1 MPEITFHYS
10 RNVFLD
16 NGILGV
22 YGFLQRLA
30 AKTLISR
37 TTDRRQRLETYQ
49 VESGIHFKLSADQLW
64 IKHEQLFELL
74 EDLYYIMGEE
84 VYDTY
89 TDKQFKEAGN
99 LYFSEQGELLGRF
112 PKMNTYGLTDLL
124 TNNAQGTTTLEANTL
139 KYADI
144 EKKTP
149 YLASKIKA
157 SFEET
162 GVKLL
167 KKVYFNEWYTKITRL
182 ELPRK
187 EHFATGNKSCYLTGE
202 TYKRLVDAQNISPFF
217 SGLLNFNSNLSAG
230 DKKISWKALYLSRFA
245 PAQCLYVYS
254 NKLRESLLVYFIQ
267 AEDLERMAQLHSE
280 KFFKGIMRNRQQLLS
295 TEYLANFPREE
306 VLGSNVDRYIG
317 RSENLFLL
325 LYSFYKHVLGEG
337 LATDENAGY
346 DFIMREFGERKLTVS
361 LVSIRADAFAST
373 MRPSE
378 FETLTSFKYALWLI
392 SQLEAHKLNVQWVM
406 QSLKLI
412 KPSLAK
418 HQNSYTIERQI
429 RETVLQKVLNAK
441 SILNDMESFFNDCYG
456 YLLDTLKDST
466 KKLYSKR
473 YDQLLLFAVTYES
486 LINPIIMEN
495 PQLKERAIKL
505 GAQVGQGILS
515 YGDIDRKTNA
525 RQGRKYIIRL
535 RKAMQFDRFLAGLSS
550 IQERFGLS
558 FSRELLDGL
567 DEENYVWI
575 KQFIIISALNQI
587 NSELSPKSAT
597 TKTETAA

>member
-22 YGFLQRLA
+22 YSFLQRLA
-30 AKTLISR
+30 AKTLVSR
-37 TTDRRQRLETYQ
+37 TTERRQRLETYQ
-49 VESGIHFKLSADQLW
+49 VEAGTHFKLLADQLW
-64 IKHEQLFELL
+64 IKHEYLFELL
-74 EDLYYIMGEE
+74 EDLYYAMGEE

-89 TDKQFKEAGN
+89 TEKQKEENKNLVFDELGN
-99 LYFSEQGELLGRF
+99 IIGHF
-112 PKMNTYGLTDLL
+112 PKMNTYGLTSLL
-124 TNNAQGTTTLEANTL
+124 TNNKNSTQLKSNTVRLTQISKKSQALAAKIQGIYQEHGL
-139 KYADI
+139 K
-144 EKKTP
+144 
-149 YLASKIKA
+149 
-157 SFEET
+157 
-162 GVKLL
+162 L
-167 KKVYFNEWYTKITRL
+167 KEVYFNEQYTKITRL
-182 ELPRK
+182 DKPQK
-187 EHFATGNKSCYLTGE
+187 SHFEVGTEFCYLTGE
-202 TYKRLVDAQNISPFF
+202 KLKKLVDAQNTSPFF

-267 AEDLERMAQLHSE
+267 AEDLERTAQLHSE

-295 TEYLANFPREE
+295 AEYLANFPREE
-306 VLGSNVDRYIG
+306 VLGSNADRYIG

-337 LATDENAGY
+337 LANGEISGY
-346 DFIMREFGERKLTVS
+346 DFIMREFGERKPAVS

-392 SQLEAHKLNVQWVM
+392 SQLEAQKLNVQWVM

-418 HQNSYTIERQI
+418 HQNRYTIERQI
-429 RETVLQKVLNAK
+429 RETILQKVLNAK
-441 SILNDMESFFNDCYG
+441 SILNDMESFFNNCYG
-456 YLLDTLKDST
+456 YLLDTLKDPT
-466 KKLYSKR
+466 KNLYSKR

-486 LINPIIMEN
+486 LITPIIMKK

-515 YGDIDRKTNA
+515 YGDNDRKTNA

-587 NSELSPKSAT
+587 NAELSPKSAT

>member
-22 YGFLQRLA
+22 YSFLQRLA
-30 AKTLISR
+30 AKTLVSR
-37 TTDRRQRLETYQ
+37 TTERRQRLETYQ
-49 VESGIHFKLSADQLW
+49 VEAGTHFKLLADQLW
-64 IKHEQLFELL
+64 IKHEYLFELL
-74 EDLYYIMGEE
+74 EDLYYAMGEE

-89 TDKQFKEAGN
+89 TEKQKEENKNLVFDELGN
-99 LYFSEQGELLGRF
+99 IIGHF
-112 PKMNTYGLTDLL
+112 PKMNTYGLTSLL
-124 TNNAQGTTTLEANTL
+124 TNNKNSTQLKSNTVRLTQISKKSQALAAKIQGIYQEHGL
-139 KYADI
+139 K
-144 EKKTP
+144 
-149 YLASKIKA
+149 
-157 SFEET
+157 
-162 GVKLL
+162 L
-167 KKVYFNEWYTKITRL
+167 KEVYFNEQYTKITRL
-182 ELPRK
+182 DKPQK
-187 EHFATGNKSCYLTGE
+187 SHFEVGTEFCYLTGE
-202 TYKRLVDAQNISPFF
+202 KLKKLVDAQNTSPFF

-295 TEYLANFPREE
+295 AEYLANFPREE
-306 VLGSNVDRYIG
+306 VLGSNADRYIG

-337 LATDENAGY
+337 LANGENSGY
-346 DFIMREFGERKLTVS
+346 DFIMREFGERKPAVS

-392 SQLEAHKLNVQWVM
+392 SQLEAQKLNVQWVM

-418 HQNSYTIERQI
+418 HQNRYTIERQI
-429 RETVLQKVLNAK
+429 RETILQKVLNAK
-441 SILNDMESFFNDCYG
+441 SILNDMESFFNNCYG
-456 YLLDTLKDST
+456 YLLDTLKDPT
-466 KKLYSKR
+466 KNLYSKR

-486 LINPIIMEN
+486 LITPIIMKK

-515 YGDIDRKTNA
+515 YGDNDRKTNA

-587 NSELSPKSAT
+587 NAELSPKSAT

>member
-1 MPEITFHYS
+1 MLEITFHYS

-22 YGFLQRLA
+22 YAFLQRLA
-30 AKTLISR
+30 AKTLLSR

-49 VESGIHFKLSADQLW
+49 LEAGTHFKLTANQLW
-64 IKHEQLFELL
+64 IKHEQLFDLL
-74 EDLYYIMGEE
+74 EDLYYTMGEE

-89 TDKQFKEAGN
+89 TDKQFQEAGN

-124 TNNAQGTTTLEANTL
+124 TNNAQGTTPLEANTL
-139 KYADI
+139 KFADI
-144 EKKTP
+144 EKNNP
-149 YLASKIKA
+149 DLAHKIET

-182 ELPRK
+182 EPPRK
-187 EHFATGNKSCYLTGE
+187 EHFAAGLKACYLTGE
-202 TYKRLVDAQNISPFF
+202 SYKRLVDAQNISPFF

-245 PAQCLYVYS
+245 PAQCLYLYS

-280 KFFKGIMRNRQQLLS
+280 KFFTGIMRNRQQLLS
-295 TEYLANFPREE
+295 AEYLANFPREE
-306 VLGSNVDRYIG
+306 VLGKSFDYIG
-317 RSENLFLL
+317 RSENLFLI

-337 LATDENAGY
+337 LATGENSGY
-346 DFIMREFGERKLTVS
+346 DFIMREFGERKPAVS

-378 FETLTSFKYALWLI
+378 FETLTNFKYAMWLI
-392 SQLEAHKLNVQWVM
+392 SQLEAQKLNVQWVM

-418 HQNSYTIERQI
+418 NQNRYAIERQI
-429 RETVLQKVLNAK
+429 REAVLQKVLSAK

-456 YLLDTLKDST
+456 YLLDTLKDPT
-466 KKLYSKR
+466 KNIGFKR

-486 LINPIIMEN
+486 LINPFIMEN
-495 PQLKERAIKL
+495 PQLKDRAIKL

-515 YGDIDRKTNA
+515 YGEIDRKTNA

-587 NSELSPKSAT
+587 NAELSLKSAT